1 MRVLLT
7 GASSFTGTH
16 FALALRAARHDVV
29 ATLTAQESEYRGLR
43 GERVQLLREAGVR
56 IVPASRFGT
65 DPFLVLFRDAGPFD
79 LLAHHAADVTDYKSP
94 AFDVVRALANNTFRL
109 DAVLEALGPNC
120 AVLLTGS
127 VFEQREGAGSEG
139 LPAFSPYGLSKGLT
153 ADVFAYRC
161 GATSRKLGKFVI
173 PNPFG
178 PYEEP
183 RFTTYLV
190 RNWMEGRRPAVN
202 TPAYVR
208 DNIHVSL
215 LAKAYSRYAE
225 EVAAGGAQPS
235 LHPSGYPESQGAF
248 ALRFA
253 GEMRPRL
260 GLACDVELRAQTEFG
275 EPRVRI
281 NTDLLEAAD
290 FGWDESKAWDEL
302 AAWYRTALGRG
313 G

>member
-1 MRVLLT
+1 MRILLT
-7 GASSFTGTH
+7 GSSSFTGAH
-16 FALALRAARHDVV
+16 FASELAGAGHDVV
-29 ATLTAQESEYRGLR
+29 ATLTAGEAEYKGVRGDRVRLVRDSGVRVVPESRFGSDAFL
-43 GERVQLLREAGVR
+43 QLLRDSA
-56 IVPASRFGT
+56 
-65 DPFLVLFRDAGPFD
+65 PFD

-94 AFDVVRALANNTFRL
+94 QFDVVRALANNTHRL
-109 DAVLEALGPNC
+109 DAVLESLGPRC

-161 GATSRKLGKFVI
+161 GATSRPLGKFVI

-190 RNWMEGRRPAVN
+190 RSWMDGKRPAVN

-208 DNIHVSL
+208 DNVHVTL
-215 LAKAYSRYAE
+215 LAKAYRRYAE
-225 EVAAGGAQPS
+225 DLVRGAAQPS
-235 LHPSGYPESQGAF
+235 FHPSGYPESQGAF

-253 GEMRPRL
+253 GEMRTRL
-260 GLACDVELRAQTEFG
+260 GLPCELELRAQTEFS

-281 NTDLLEAAD
+281 NTDLLEAA
-290 FGWDESKAWDEL
+290 KYAWDEAAAWDAL
-302 AAWYRTALGRG
+302 AAWYRAAFGKG
-313 G
+313 A